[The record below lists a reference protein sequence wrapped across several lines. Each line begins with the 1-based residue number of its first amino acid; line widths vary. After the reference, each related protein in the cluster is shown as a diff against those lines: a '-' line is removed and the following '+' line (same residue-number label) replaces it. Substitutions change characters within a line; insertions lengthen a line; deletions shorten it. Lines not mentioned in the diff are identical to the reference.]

1 MAAIVTKGPKAW
13 GDDDGED
20 DDRETQDSNGIVERV
35 KFSVNNK
42 GQKIKTVTKVRV
54 AEVKVKTPKRADLR
68 RNLPRFGDAKI
79 GEENVTLPSRDFV
92 SMEHPDDQLVE
103 DVDDPS
109 LAKTLANFI
118 MKRQETKA
126 ARELGDD
133 EDYDRNAIQEKKD
146 STEGGKSDRYVPPG
160 AKGAGTSSSG
170 GLSSLEKLASTAD
183 TTTIRVSN
191 LTKAVTEDDVHDL
204 FNQFGRISR
213 VSVPRLAGTKE
224 PRGFAYVTF
233 YSRDDAE
240 KAMDTLQVSNIYTQ
254 NKNHLYFSP
263 YNNTLFVYSRHQ
275 GHGYDHLILK
285 LEWAIPTVR
294 DPSQSGGLS
303 SSYVSGYGQKLAQDT
318 KVIMPMIIFHLS
330 ILALHFY

>member
-1 MAAIVTKGPKAW
+1 MAALVAKGGPKAW
-13 GDDDGED
+13 GDDDDEG

-42 GQKIKTVTKVRV
+42 GQKIKTVTKVRIS
-54 AEVKVKTPKRADLR
+54 EVKVKTPKRADLR

-126 ARELGDD
+126 AREMEDD
-133 EDYDRNAIQEKKD
+133 DGEDFDRNASQEKKD
-146 STEGGKSDRYVPPG
+146 VEGGAGKSDRYVPPG
-160 AKGAGTSSSG
+160 AKGAGSSSSG
-170 GLSSLEKLASTAD
+170 GMSSLEKLASTAD

-204 FNQFGRISR
+204 FKPFGRISR
-213 VSVPRLAGTKE
+213 VSLPRLAGTKE

-240 KAMDTLQVSNIYTQ
+240 KAMDTLQVLNTYFTSLFQQQDIYH
-254 NKNHLYFSP
+254 KCIFC
-263 YNNTLFVYSRHQ
+263 LF
-275 GHGYDHLILK
+275 
-285 LEWAIPTVR
+285 P
-294 DPSQSGGLS
+294 
-303 SSYVSGYGQKLAQDT
+303 
-318 KVIMPMIIFHLS
+318 
-330 ILALHFY
+330 